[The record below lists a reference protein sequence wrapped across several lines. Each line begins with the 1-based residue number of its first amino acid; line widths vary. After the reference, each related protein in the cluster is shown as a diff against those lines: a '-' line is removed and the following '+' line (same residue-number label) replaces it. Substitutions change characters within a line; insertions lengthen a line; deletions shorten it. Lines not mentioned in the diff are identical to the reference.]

1 MVFIF
6 IFLQFDQR
14 IFMNKSPIILFGN
27 GEVPTHPAVLEVIK
41 DANTIISLDGGTD
54 KLIDLGYRPSYI
66 LGDLDSLASNPDEY
80 GCEFKTLYDQS
91 KNDLEKGLE
100 WCLDNEIQKL
110 SLVGFSGLRD
120 DHGTATLFSL
130 KSFSEQMDLAMFTN
144 FSIVHCTKGRSR
156 FNASQ
161 GQVIS
166 IIASNSYTRIRTNG
180 LKHELNNEVLF
191 SPSNGISNIALVDSV
206 EIESDDWVWVFLNH
220 ME

>member
-1 MVFIF
+1 
-6 IFLQFDQR
+6 
-14 IFMNKSPIILFGN
+14 MNKPPVILVGN
-27 GEVPTHPAVLEVIK
+27 GEPPTHPLTLKVIE
-41 DANTIISLDGGTD
+41 DANTIICIDGGTD
-54 KLIDLGYRPSYI
+54 KLLDLGYKPNII
-66 LGDLDSLASNPDEY
+66 LGDLDSLALDSEDYN
-80 GCEFKTLYDQS
+80 CKVINLNDQS

-100 WCLDNEIQKL
+100 WCLDNEIQKV

-120 DHGTATLFSL
+120 DHNAAALFSL
-130 KSFSEQMDLAMFTN
+130 RSFSDKMDLAMVTN

-166 IIASNSYTRIRTNG
+166 IIASNSYTRIRSNG
-180 LKHELNNEVLF
+180 LNHELNNEVLF